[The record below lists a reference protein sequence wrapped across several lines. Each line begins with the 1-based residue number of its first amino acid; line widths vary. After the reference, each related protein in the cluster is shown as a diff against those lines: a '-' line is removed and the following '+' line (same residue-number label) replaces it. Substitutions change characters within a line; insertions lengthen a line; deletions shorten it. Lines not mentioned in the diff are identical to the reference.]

1 MTWLTVITVVKD
13 DHEGFARS
21 LTSLLTQDRSG
32 VQWVVIDSSND
43 REFVV
48 EQVGSSDVAG
58 LVRWEP
64 ARGIYA
70 AMNAGLELADGE
82 FAFFLNAGD
91 VFAAADVLTRARR
104 LLGGETWGFGP
115 VRIVESSGRSVV
127 TPQWNYQREKSR
139 WFSRGLF
146 PSHQGTFARTQTL
159 RDLGGF
165 DTSYAVA
172 GDYAMFLR
180 LSRAQDPVLL
190 PFVIADFHEGGTS
203 TREWKR
209 SFAEFHRARREILQL
224 AGVAALREQWETIRH
239 FGLVYAHREIR
250 PRLGLRTR

>member
-32 VQWVVIDSSND
+32 VQWVVVDSSHD
-43 REFVV
+43 RGVV
-48 EQVGSSDVAG
+48 VQQMESSGIDGV
-58 LVRWEP
+58 VHWEP

-70 AMNAGLELADGE
+70 AMNAGLEIAEGD
-82 FAFFLNAGD
+82 FTYFLNAGD
-91 VFAAADVLTRARR
+91 EFATSDVLTRVRG
-104 LLGGETWGFGP
+104 LLVGGIWGFGP
-115 VRIVESSGRSVV
+115 VRIVESNGRSVM
-127 TPQWNYQREKSR
+127 TPQWNYQREKSY

-165 DTSYAVA
+165 DATYAVA
-172 GDYAMFLR
+172 ADYAMFLR
-180 LSRAQDPVLL
+180 LSGVQDPVLL

-209 SFAEFHRARREILQL
+209 SFAEFHRARREILDL
-224 AGVAALREQWETIRH
+224 AGVSALRERWQTLRH

-250 PRLGLRTR
+250 PRLGLRTH

>member
-21 LTSLLTQDRSG
+21 LTSLLTQDRCG

-43 REFVV
+43 RQFVV
-48 EQVGSSDVAG
+48 QQVESSDIDGV
-58 LVRWEP
+58 VHWEP
-64 ARGIYA
+64 AQGIYA
-70 AMNAGLELADGE
+70 AMNAGLEIADGD
-82 FAFFLNAGD
+82 FTYFLNAGD
-91 VFAAADVLTRARR
+91 VFAAEDVLTRARGL
-104 LLGGETWGFGP
+104 LLGEIWGFGP
-115 VRIVESSGRSVV
+115 VRIVESDGRSVV
-127 TPQWNYQREKSR
+127 TPQWNYQREKSH

-146 PSHQGTFARTQTL
+146 PSHQGTFARTQSL

-165 DTSYAVA
+165 DTTYAVA
-172 GDYAMFLR
+172 ADYAMFLR
-180 LSRAQDPVLL
+180 LSRVQDPVLL

-209 SFAEFHRARREILQL
+209 SFAEFHRARQEILHL
-224 AGVAALREQWETIRH
+224 TGVAALREQWATLRH